1 MTTKKRKKTARPID
15 DVKLTPWK
23 AVVFGDLHVSQK
35 TLDRSLDVLARVRV
49 LAQTHDAMVICTGDF
64 WHQRGVLNVRQMDAL
79 LDELDQWKG
88 IEFVIIPGNHDQVSQ
103 DGTIH
108 GVRMF
113 GAYPNIT
120 IATEPLLWH
129 HSKVAFLP
137 WREEPGEQAKLF
149 AQLEGGVPWTVF
161 AHAEVQGATTN
172 GSHIS
177 PGRVSIAEVEAD
189 TRACYCGHYHKR
201 QKLGAHTWYLGS
213 PFEQNFGER
222 DMPHGVALIEEG
234 RAEPHFIDFDDL
246 PKHHR
251 LVYGKSWKDA
261 AVIAPHDI
269 VEVHAPADVMGTDRL
284 AQVIETIPAA
294 DVRTLLATEED
305 EAVSVPSIAMGLDE
319 AMHQWVEDCDGTDLD
334 KFRLRQLGQ
343 TIMAEIPDAR
353 AVQPLSPEV
362 DIKRVTVTDFC
373 GVRGTRSFDFP
384 EGVTLIKGPMG
395 AGKTSMMDALTWVF
409 FGTTTPRKAGS
420 HGASL
425 RADEVVHDE
434 ATNCTVVAEVALQ
447 GRKQPV
453 VVTRT
458 KKRGT
463 GSKAKITGIKAPD
476 GIADQQELI
485 HATLGINHALWRTC
499 VYLGQG
505 SVGNFVTDADKRRKD
520 LLSAAFGLDACPA
533 AQTYVRARLKDVEGS
548 VERLRMQM
556 HSDERAIQVL
566 QETDYKTQI
575 VQWEEQRQIALE
587 AAKKEGEGAKELM
600 AQCDGHLKSEEQWL
614 ESKASHTEH
623 VDTLTKS
630 LVRSSP
636 QNKAAELQQQ
646 FGALKAEKAMVERD
660 EALVRQ
666 ELDRHYDAMKK
677 GTSVCPTCE
686 RPFDASHQEQHAAA
700 LDAKVRGFAATI
712 QTFDVK
718 MSDLS
723 VKMGELDTGVDQQA
737 AHIEA
742 QIKESRAAL
751 EKCAEA
757 LNTLTVIKT
766 NRVNAEKRL
775 HEARAEYTRRERE
788 VNPFGAKQA
797 ECEAKVATLT
807 SKQAADRVE
816 MDSYDEK
823 RNDFSFW
830 ERGFGAKG
838 LPVLVLRAAL
848 HELETYANT
857 FMSQLLQGRIFTK
870 MLMKGEELK
879 IHFYAVDPV
888 SGKVHE
894 RRYEQLSG
902 GERRCV
908 ELAFNPFALGEMVFN
923 RCGVRVNTLIV
934 DELTTHLGQ
943 DEKPIVC
950 DILRDLDRTSVVV
963 IDHDLSVQSEF
974 DQVWDLSAL
983 PVAAP
988 EAEAGAA

>member
-1 MTTKKRKKTARPID
+1 VTTKKKKARSLD
-15 DVKLTPWK
+15 DVQLTPWK

-35 TLDRSLDVLARVRV
+35 TLDRCLDTLARIRV

-120 IATEPLLWH
+120 VATEPLLWH

-149 AQLEGGVPWTVF
+149 AGLEGGVPWTVF

-172 GSHIS
+172 GAHIS
-177 PGRVSIAEVEAD
+177 PGRVSIAEVEAVS
-189 TRACYCGHYHKR
+189 RACYCGHYHKR

-222 DMPHGVALIEEG
+222 DTPHGVALIEEG
-234 RAEPHFIDFDDL
+234 RVEPHFIDFEDM

-251 LVYGKSWKDA
+251 LVYGKSWKA
-261 AVIAPHDI
+261 AEEIASHDI
-269 VEVHAPADVMGTDRL
+269 VEVYAPVDIMGTERLSEVMGT
-284 AQVIETIPAA
+284 IPAQ
-294 DVRTLLATEED
+294 DVRTLVLTED
-305 EAVSVPSIAMGLDE
+305 EDELAVPSIAMGLEE
-319 AMHQWVEDCDGTDLD
+319 AMHQWVQDCDGTDLD

-343 TIMAEIPDAR
+343 SLLGEIPEAR
-353 AVQPLSPEV
+353 AVQPLAPEV
-362 DIKRVTVTDFC
+362 AIERVTATDFC
-373 GVRGTRSFDFP
+373 GVRGERTFEFP

-395 AGKTSMMDALTWVF
+395 AGKTSMMDALTWAF
-409 FGTTTPRKAGS
+409 FDTTTPRKAGS

-434 ATNCTVVAEVALQ
+434 AKMCTVRAEIRLA

-458 KKRGT
+458 KKRGS
-463 GSKAKITGIKAPD
+463 GSKVKITGIKAPD
-476 GIADQQELI
+476 GIADQESLI
-485 HATLGINHALWRTC
+485 QAALGISHPLWRTC

-520 LLSAAFGLDACPA
+520 LLSAAFGLDACPV
-533 AQTYVRARLKDVEGS
+533 AQTYTRARIKEVGAS
-548 VERLRMQM
+548 IERLRMQM
-556 HSDERAIQVL
+556 VSDQRAVQVL

-575 VQWEEQRQIALE
+575 AQWETQRKATLE
-587 AAKKEGEGAKELM
+587 AAQAEGESAKTLM
-600 AQCDGHLKSEEQWL
+600 AQCDGHMATEQQWL
-614 ESKASHTEH
+614 DSKAGHEAH

-636 QNKAAELQQQ
+636 QNKAADLQQQ
-646 FGALKAEKAMVERD
+646 FGALKAEKAIVERD
-660 EALVRQ
+660 DALARA
-666 ELDRHYDAMKK
+666 ELQRHYEAMEK

-686 RPFDASHQEQHAAA
+686 RPFDASHQEQHAKT
-700 LDAKVRGFAATI
+700 LDDKVRSFSATI
-712 QTFDVK
+712 QTFDVR

-737 AHIEA
+737 EHIEA
-742 QIKESRAAL
+742 QIKESRDAL
-751 EKCAEA
+751 EQCAKA
-757 LNTLTVIKT
+757 LNSLAVIKT
-766 NRVNAEKRL
+766 NRVNAEKQL
-775 HEARAEYTRRERE
+775 HAARAEYTRRERE

-797 ECEAKVATLT
+797 ECDAKIAGLT
-807 SKQAADRVE
+807 SKLAADRVE

-823 RNDFSFW
+823 NNDLQFW

-857 FMSQLLQGRIFTK
+857 FMAQLTRGRIFTK
-870 MLMKGEELK
+870 LLMKGDELK

-943 DEKPIVC
+943 DEKPLVC
-950 DILRDLDRTSVVV
+950 DILRDLDRRSVVV

-974 DQVWDLSAL
+974 DQVWDLG
-983 PVAAP
+983 AAIETVP